1 MGIRGF
7 IESNIYAQ
15 LILHPIRT
23 LRRIRVALIVEGNF
37 EEIFARQGYL
47 WLLKRLKPD
56 TTLVD
61 IGATVGDTA
70 LYFSMSPNVDKV
82 VSFEPS
88 PVLYSK
94 ALYYIA
100 LSPDKKKIE
109 FNNMAVTSDGKPR
122 LVSSGFAQTNFA
134 ENKSKGTGKMISA
147 TTLKSLI
154 NKLQAKGAKR
164 IAIKC
169 DCEGEEIHLFDNV
182 DLKNVYAMQMECH
195 NYCKEL
201 LSKKLKKAGFRIT
214 TLMDTDET
222 GSSMIGAYRSN
233 V

>member
-7 IESNIYAQ
+7 IQSNIYAQ
-15 LILHPIRT
+15 LILHPVKTMMRM
-23 LRRIRVALIVEGNF
+23 RVALIVEGNF

-47 WLLKRLKPD
+47 WLLNKLKPG
-56 TTLVD
+56 TTVID

-82 VSFEPS
+82 ISFEPS

-122 LVSSGFAQTNFA
+122 TISSGIAQTDFA
-134 ENKSKGTGKMISA
+134 KNKSKGSGKMINA
-147 TTLKSLI
+147 TTLKSLLS
-154 NKLQAKGAKR
+154 KLRVKGANR

-169 DCEGEEIHLFDNV
+169 DCEGEEARLFDNV

-195 NYCKEL
+195 NYCKES
-201 LSKKLKKAGFRIT
+201 LSKKLKEAGFRIT

-233 V
+233 A